1 MTDTSSGQPYWFK
14 EALEQLGLL
23 TGGFKGKRVA
33 VPNMT
38 HYTSL
43 IYKFSFFWKTVPQPI
58 LLTQVKHMVRVTPV
72 TFPNGVPSVN
82 DFDPSMA
89 RVTGMSTNSI
99 VTRGATYFLY
109 LRPKRA
115 DAVYYTLDPEPR
127 KGVNTIFK
135 DTNS

>member
-43 IYKFSFFWKTVPQPI
+43 IYKVCRIRVLKGLKGIFLPSAGFREKT
-58 LLTQVKHMVRVTPV
+58 RVT
-72 TFPNGVPSVN
+72 
-82 DFDPSMA
+82 
-89 RVTGMSTNSI
+89 
-99 VTRGATYFLY
+99 
-109 LRPKRA
+109 
-115 DAVYYTLDPEPR
+115 
-127 KGVNTIFK
+127 TI
-135 DTNS
+135 

>member
-43 IYKFSFFWKTVPQPI
+43 IYKVCHIRALKGLKGIF
-58 LLTQVKHMVRVTPV
+58 LLSTAFCGKIRVT
-72 TFPNGVPSVN
+72 
-82 DFDPSMA
+82 
-89 RVTGMSTNSI
+89 SI
-99 VTRGATYFLY
+99 
-109 LRPKRA
+109 
-115 DAVYYTLDPEPR
+115 
-127 KGVNTIFK
+127 
-135 DTNS
+135 